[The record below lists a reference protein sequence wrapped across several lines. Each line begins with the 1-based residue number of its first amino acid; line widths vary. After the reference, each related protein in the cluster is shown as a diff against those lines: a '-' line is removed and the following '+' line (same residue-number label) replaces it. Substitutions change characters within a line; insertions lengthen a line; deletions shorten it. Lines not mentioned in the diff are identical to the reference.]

1 MFSTIF
7 FEISKILQP
16 IPESTMA
23 PDLPIPFR
31 KKKRVRFTE
40 QNFYSHIPSI
50 KAKDNPNL
58 WWSNMEI
65 KKSKKIV
72 EYQFFNFMEAY
83 NDNRVNLCLR
93 PLARCRI
100 RSLFFKSFSE

>member
-1 MFSTIF
+1 ML
-7 FEISKILQP
+7 FEISKMLET
-16 IPESTMA
+16 IPELKLD

-31 KKKRVRFTE
+31 KKKKVRFTE

-50 KAKDNPNL
+50 KAKDVPNL
-58 WWSNMEI
+58 WWSSGHI

-83 NDNRVNLCLR
+83 NDNRLNFCLK
-93 PLARCRI
+93 PLARYRM
-100 RSLFFKSFSE
+100 RRLFLKSFSE

>member
-1 MFSTIF
+1 MLET
-7 FEISKILQP
+7 
-16 IPESTMA
+16 IPELKVE

-40 QNFYSHIPSI
+40 KNFYSHIPSI

-58 WWSNMEI
+58 WWSERDI
-65 KKSKKIV
+65 KKSEKIV
-72 EYQFFNFMEAY
+72 ESQFINFMETY

-93 PLARCRI
+93 PLARYRI
-100 RSLFFKSFSE
+100 RSLFLKSFSE